1 MTANFLPTDSRR
13 NISPNRNLHKSRQ
26 STCTLIWPLYT
37 SQGMKK
43 HLETLKFPSE
53 EFTLSIS
60 LALAECFNI
69 QSEYT
74 IEKCIWNS
82 SLKIKEGKQSGE
94 GSGKHD

>member
-1 MTANFLPTDSRR
+1 
-13 NISPNRNLHKSRQ
+13 
-26 STCTLIWPLYT
+26 
-37 SQGMKK
+37 MKK

-74 IEKCIWNS
+74 IEKYIWNS
-82 SLKIKEGKQSGE
+82 SLKIKEGKQSGKGVE
-94 GSGKHD
+94 RNVIRNADLHRELSLCNGTGLISNLSLQYINIAVLARD